1 MPLGV
6 EVRPPEDGR
15 EKVESGW
22 AVAGG
27 RSRVPEVPET
37 SRRAPWARR
46 RLPERE
52 MVPPGRTEPMRRSK
66 GSGRRSVVPA
76 VERCERG
83 PRTRVVRAVSL
94 LGRAAL
100 ESPAEIEMVPAGA
113 KTEPMMA
120 AVRPENWTD
129 ASGSEWMEEPASMM
143 RSPRRSGTSRMPSR
157 MPAAEKLRLTG
168 ERRPTGRRT
177 GRRAKAPL
185 AACGEATRLEATGA
199 MRVLGA
205 MTRAGSVRP
214 SEFLTGRPV
223 RLNEEKPPEEK
234 KEGWRWRAPGVEEEL
249 PMRMSGAVMASEP
262 PRAPEKP
269 ESEAEEEKSPPMIP
283 LSCGSSPPLSVM
295 LPPSP

>member
-1 MPLGV
+1 
-6 EVRPPEDGR
+6 
-15 EKVESGW
+15 
-22 AVAGG
+22 
-27 RSRVPEVPET
+27 
-37 SRRAPWARR
+37 
-46 RLPERE
+46 
-52 MVPPGRTEPMRRSK
+52 
-66 GSGRRSVVPA
+66 
-76 VERCERG
+76 
-83 PRTRVVRAVSL
+83 
-94 LGRAAL
+94 
-100 ESPAEIEMVPAGA
+100 
-113 KTEPMMA
+113 
-120 AVRPENWTD
+120 
-129 ASGSEWMEEPASMM
+129 
-143 RSPRRSGTSRMPSR
+143 
-157 MPAAEKLRLTG
+157 
-168 ERRPTGRRT
+168 
-177 GRRAKAPL
+177 
-185 AACGEATRLEATGA
+185 